1 MLKPTMNLIIVDL
14 RRNSGN
20 YSQLVSIT
28 LLQIENIL
36 VSLFIIEQ
44 SKGMLMDQGIPLEK
58 NLRIIL

>member
-1 MLKPTMNLIIVDL
+1 MNLIIVDL